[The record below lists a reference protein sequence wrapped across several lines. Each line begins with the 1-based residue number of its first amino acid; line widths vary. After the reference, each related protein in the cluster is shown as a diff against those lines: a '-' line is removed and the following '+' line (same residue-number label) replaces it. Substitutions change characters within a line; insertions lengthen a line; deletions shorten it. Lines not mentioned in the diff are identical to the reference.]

1 MKLSKKLTP
10 IALAVALATGGV
22 AVPSIASAEMSANL
36 GLASMYLWR
45 GQNLTPDGP
54 AISGGIEFSGDT
66 GLYGGVWTTNETG
79 GHETD
84 LYVGFGGEV
93 GGLSYDIS
101 YWQYLYPED
110 LDDNNTPNDSTDDAQ
125 VDLADNTVSDI
136 VLGLGYAG
144 VGLTFY
150 VASETQGGEDSM
162 YTTLDYSMGDYSFLF
177 GTYDYDDPAG
187 DDYSHIQVSYAVTDN
202 LSMTVSKASSDNGST
217 EEDPLFVVSY
227 SMPIE
232 M

>member
-22 AVPSIASAEMSANL
+22 AVPGIASAEMSANL

-66 GLYGGVWTTNETG
+66 GLYGGLWTTNETG

-84 LYVGFGGEV
+84 LYVGFGGEA
-93 GGLSYDIS
+93 GDFSYDIS

-110 LDDNNTPNDSTDDAQ
+110 DDGGDPAIETDLGDST
-125 VDLADNTVSDI
+125 LSDI

-177 GTYDYDDPAG
+177 GTYDFDDPAG

-217 EEDPLFVVSY
+217 EEDPLFMVSY

>member
-1 MKLSKKLTP
+1 MKLSRKLTP
-10 IALAVALATGGV
+10 IALAVALATGGA

-36 GLASMYLWR
+36 GLASMYMWR
-45 GQNLTPDGP
+45 GLNLTPDGP
-54 AISGGIEFSGDT
+54 QISGGIEFSGDT
-66 GLYGGVWTTNETG
+66 GLYGGLWTSNETG

-84 LYVGFGGEV
+84 LYVGFGGEA
-93 GGLSYDIS
+93 GDFSYDIS

-110 LDDNNTPNDSTDDAQ
+110 GTD
-125 VDLADNTVSDI
+125 VDLADNTLSDV

-150 VASETQGGEDSM
+150 VASETQGGPDAT
-162 YTTLDYSMGDYSFLF
+162 YITLDYSVGDYSFLF
-177 GTYDYDDPAG
+177 GTWDIDAPNSE
-187 DDYSHIQVSYAVTDN
+187 YSHFQVSYAVTDN
-202 LSMTVSKASSDNGST
+202 LGLTVSKASDDGWGA
-217 EEDPLFVVSY
+217 EEDPLFMVSY

>member
-54 AISGGIEFSGDT
+54 AISGGIEFSGDS
-66 GLYGGVWTTNETG
+66 GLYGGLWTSNETG

-93 GGLSYDIS
+93 GDFSYDIS

-110 LDDNNTPNDSTDDAQ
+110 LDDNGTPDVSTDDAQ
-125 VDLADNTVSDI
+125 VDLADNTLSDI

-150 VASETQGGEDSM
+150 VASETQGGPDAT
-162 YTTLDYSMGDYSFLF
+162 YITLDYSVGDYSFLF
-177 GTYDYDDPAG
+177 GTWDVDAPNSE
-187 DDYSHIQVSYAVTDN
+187 YSHIQASYAVTDN
-202 LSMTVSKASSDNGST
+202 LSLTVSKASDDGAGV

>member
-66 GLYGGVWTTNETG
+66 GLYGGLWTTNETG

-84 LYVGFGGEV
+84 LYVGFGGEA
-93 GGLSYDIS
+93 GDFSYDIS

-110 LDDNNTPNDSTDDAQ
+110 LDDTDAQ
-125 VDLADNTVSDI
+125 VDLGDNTLSDI

-150 VASETQGGEDSM
+150 VASETQGGPDAT
-162 YTTLDYSMGDYSFLF
+162 YITLDYSVGDYSFLF
-177 GTYDYDDPAG
+177 GTWDVDAPSSE
-187 DDYSHIQVSYAVTDN
+187 YSHIQASYAVTDN
-202 LSMTVSKASSDNGST
+202 LSLTVSKASDDGAGV

>member
-66 GLYGGVWTTNETG
+66 GLYGGLWTSNETG

-84 LYVGFGGEV
+84 LYVGFGGEA
-93 GGLSYDIS
+93 GDFSYDIS

-110 LDDNNTPNDSTDDAQ
+110 LDDTDAQ
-125 VDLADNTVSDI
+125 VDLADNTLSDI

-150 VASETQGGEDSM
+150 VASEKQGGPDAT
-162 YTTLDYSMGDYSFLF
+162 YITLDYSVGDYSFLF
-177 GTYDYDDPAG
+177 GTWDIDAPDSE
-187 DDYSHIQVSYAVTDN
+187 YSHIQASYAVTDN
-202 LSMTVSKASSDNGST
+202 LSLTVSKASDDGAGV

>member
-54 AISGGIEFSGDT
+54 QISGGIEFSGDT
-66 GLYGGVWTTNETG
+66 GLYAGLWTSNETG

-84 LYVGFGGEV
+84 LYVGFGGEA
-93 GGLSYDIS
+93 GDFSYDIS

-110 LDDNNTPNDSTDDAQ
+110 GTD
-125 VDLADNTVSDI
+125 VDLADNTLSDV

-150 VASETQGGEDSM
+150 VASETQGGPDAT
-162 YTTLDYSMGDYSFLF
+162 YITLDYSVGDYSFLF
-177 GTYDYDDPAG
+177 GTWDIDAPDSE
-187 DDYSHIQVSYAVTDN
+187 YSHFQVSYAVTDK
-202 LSMTVSKASSDNGST
+202 LGLTVSKASDDGAGV
-217 EEDPLFVVSY
+217 EEDPLFMVSY